1 MTVGCKLA
9 AVRFSPLGSLLST
22 LALACGTA
30 CAQAGAACHPG
41 GNVAQTNACAV
52 QDFQATDSTI
62 AVLYSDVM
70 RTLAAHERPQLRQE
84 HSAWQRAR
92 TLRCK
97 QATRATEQE
106 SYGPQVYHE
115 CLTRETQE
123 RRRGLMRWLSVDSPA
138 TP

>member
-1 MTVGCKLA
+1 M
-9 AVRFSPLGSLLST
+9 
-22 LALACGTA
+22 
-30 CAQAGAACHPG
+30 
-41 GNVAQTNACAV
+41 AQTNACAV
-52 QDFQATDSTI
+52 QEFQAADSAI

-70 RTLAAHERPQLRQE
+70 RTLAAHERPLLRKE

-106 SYGPQVYHE
+106 SDGPRLYHA

-123 RRRGLMRWLSVDSPA
+123 RRRGLMRWLSVDLPA